1 MKELFSLGPF
11 SFHFFGVM
19 IAIGVLTGYY
29 LALKEA
35 RRKNINEDLV
45 ANLILFSILGGFLGA
60 RLGFIVFY
68 NPGYYLAR
76 PLEILFINEGG
87 LSIHGG
93 ILGGML
99 TGIGYIKAK
108 KLPLFKSADALIPA
122 LILGQAIGRV
132 GCDVFGIPMTK
143 VFFWGVNVNNIIV
156 HPAQVYE
163 FVLDYLLF
171 GYLWLKR
178 LNLRYDGQ
186 LLVNYLIIFPIIRS
200 IVELFRTNP
209 TVFGMFSISHL
220 LSIILIISGLILRSI
235 LIKEPLPLKVENPQV
250 SRTQLINTI
259 LVTFVLI
266 IVSLTI
272 FYLVQG

>member
-1 MKELFSLGPF
+1 
-11 SFHFFGVM
+11 
-19 IAIGVLTGYY
+19 
-29 LALKEA
+29 
-35 RRKNINEDLV
+35 
-45 ANLILFSILGGFLGA
+45 
-60 RLGFIVFY
+60 
-68 NPGYYLAR
+68 
-76 PLEILFINEGG
+76 
-87 LSIHGG
+87 
-93 ILGGML
+93 ML

>member
-143 VFFWGVNVNNIIV
+143 VFFWGVNVDNVIV

-235 LIKEPLPLKVENPQV
+235 LIKKPLPLKVENPPV

>member
-11 SFHFFGVM
+11 SVHFFGVM

-35 RRKNINEDLV
+35 RRKNINEDFV

-60 RLGFIVFY
+60 RLGFIIFY

-143 VFFWGVNVNNIIV
+143 VFFWGINVNNIIV

-235 LIKEPLPLKVENPQV
+235 LIKEPLPLNVENPQV

-259 LVTFVLI
+259 LVTFVLT